1 MARSEGPK
9 AGHGLPDRSKGNG
22 NDSVKGAK
30 SSMVVLG
37 KILIMDLELRTEV
50 LRDASRELETL
61 RMASVKQ
68 ELAMLDRP
76 GLIERMTGAKQVVIT
91 DELLLETGQSAS
103 PRNMPTSTLPKAD
116 WF

>member
-1 MARSEGPK
+1 
-9 AGHGLPDRSKGNG
+9 
-22 NDSVKGAK
+22 
-30 SSMVVLG
+30 MVVLG

-76 GLIERMTGAKQVVIT
+76 GLIERMTGANQVFADV
-91 DELLLETGQSAS
+91 LSYSAGY
-103 PRNMPTSTLPKAD
+103 MPATNRQKED
-116 WF
+116 WV

>member
-1 MARSEGPK
+1 
-9 AGHGLPDRSKGNG
+9 
-22 NDSVKGAK
+22 
-30 SSMVVLG
+30 MVVLG

-76 GLIERMTGAKQVVIT
+76 SLIERMTGANPIIT

-103 PRNMPTSTLPKAD
+103 PINMPTSTLPKAD
-116 WF
+116 WL